1 MFAAIT
7 ERARNLARSKEEVR
21 KRKTESLVRPDP
33 APVVQEI
40 STDHSNRNSFNGTPL
55 PNYSAATPTTV
66 DNQHYDTF
74 SRPRNG

>member
-1 MFAAIT
+1 MFAALT

-33 APVVQEI
+33 APVTQEI
-40 STDHSNRNSFNGTPL
+40 SSSHSNRNSFNGTPL
-55 PNYSAATPTTV
+55 TNYSSNM